1 MKKIL
6 LFIFLICFQLTK
18 AQNTQ
23 DSLSISFNN
32 ITVKEAI
39 LKIEEK
45 SGVSFY
51 FLEDWFNTSK
61 ISGDYKNVELT
72 AILTDI
78 LKKTDLNFYMLNAN
92 QIVLIKNN
100 VIYDDLPS
108 GFFGRKQEVVQV
120 DEEVDGEQIEH
131 RRDNPVFHEESAEKQ
146 QIKTVN
152 IGKKIKGDSQ
162 SRFTLRGTVTDLK
175 SGKPIPNLALF
186 VNSLEKGVVTD
197 DEGYYEISLPPGTH
211 ILETQSFGSEDLLTR
226 VVIYNSGELNLGL
239 NENYEQLGEVYIE
252 SNTDAN
258 VVEVLAGTET
268 IKFEEIKTIPL
279 VLGERDILK
288 VATTLPGITSA
299 GEGSAGY
306 NVRGGKSDQN
316 LILLDNGVIYNPTHF
331 FGLFSALNPFTS
343 GEINIYK
350 GSIPAKYGGRL
361 SSVFEIN
368 TKNAST
374 QEFGGEASIG
384 PVTANL
390 ALEIP
395 IVEEKSGLMV
405 GGRATFSE
413 YILKNL
419 DEESLNNSEAS
430 FYDLVGKYHHN
441 FDDKNKLEVTA
452 YYSRDKFSVS
462 SDSLYSYSN
471 RPASFKYD
479 HKFNNKHSGSFI
491 FSNSDYK
498 FIIDYENELQNSF
511 RSGYRI
517 NESEVKFDMQ
527 YNLNTRHHFNYGIS
541 SKLYLVDPGEIEPLG
556 DNSAILPLS
565 IPEEKGLESAIFLED
580 SFKVTDQLTINAGVR
595 YSLYA
600 SLGESSQRIY
610 ENGLPKN
617 ESTVIDTIN
626 YGNNEVIETY
636 HGAEARISARYLLK
650 PDLSVK
656 AGYSNTYQYIHT
668 LSNNTTISPT
678 DIYKLSD
685 ANIEPQRA
693 TQYSFGVFKNFYD
706 NMYEFSVEGYYKN
719 SDNILDFETGANL
732 FLNEYVET
740 EVLQGEGRSYGVE
753 FLLKKTKGRLNG
765 WLGYS
770 YSRSEIKLNT
780 DFAEQ
785 DVNNGEYFPSNF
797 DKPHDLSIV
806 ANYKV
811 TKRFS
816 FSANFAYQTGRPVTY
831 PTGNFNF
838 NGAEFVTYSDRNKYR
853 IPDYYRLDVSFNVEG
868 NHKIKKLVHSFWN
881 ISIYNVLGRN
891 NPYSVFFVTK
901 DGEIKAL
908 QSSIFSIPVPTITYN
923 IKF

>member
-1 MKKIL
+1 MRKIL
-6 LFIFLICFQLTK
+6 LFIFLICFQLSN
-18 AQNTQ
+18 AQNIQ
-23 DSLSISFNN
+23 DSLSLSFEN
-32 ITVKEAI
+32 ITVKEALI
-39 LKIEEK
+39 KIEEN
-45 SGVSFY
+45 SNYSFY
-51 FLEDWFNTSK
+51 FIEDWLNTSK
-61 ISGDYKNVELT
+61 LSGAYQNLEVDE
-72 AILTDI
+72 ILSDI
-78 LKKTDLNFYMLNAN
+78 LKNTDLNFYIFNTN

-100 VIYDDLPS
+100 VVYDDLPS
-108 GFFGRKQEVVQV
+108 GFFGRKQEVVLV
-120 DEEVDGEQIEH
+120 EDDNSET
-131 RRDNPVFHEESAEKQ
+131 RRNNPVFYGESTQKQ
-146 QIKTVN
+146 QRIKTVS
-152 IGKKIKGDSQ
+152 IGKKIKGDSK
-162 SRFTLRGTVTDLK
+162 SNYKLKGIVTDLK

-186 VNSLEKGVVTD
+186 VVALGKGVVTD
-197 DEGYYEISLPPGTH
+197 DDGYYEINLPQGAH
-211 ILETQSFGSEDLLTR
+211 MLETQSFGSEDLLTR
-226 VVIYNSGELNLGL
+226 VVIYNNGELNLSL

-258 VVEVLAGTET
+258 VVEVRAGTET

-288 VATTLPGITSA
+288 VATTLPGISSA
-299 GEGSAGY
+299 GEGAAGY

-395 IVEEKSGLMV
+395 IVKEKSGLLV

-413 YILKNL
+413 YILRNL

-430 FYDLVGKYHHN
+430 FYDFVGKYHHN
-441 FDDKNKLEVTA
+441 FDDKNKLEITG
-452 YYSRDKFSVS
+452 YYSKDKFSVS
-462 SDSLYSYSN
+462 SDSLYNYSN
-471 RPASFKYD
+471 RLASFKYD
-479 HKFNNKHSGSFI
+479 HKFNNRHSGSLI
-491 FSNSDYK
+491 FSNSDYQ
-498 FIIDYENELQNSF
+498 FNIDYENALQNSF
-511 RSGYRI
+511 TSGYRI
-517 NESEVKFDMQ
+517 NESELKFDML
-527 YNLNTRHHFNYGIS
+527 YALNTKHLFNYGIS
-541 SKLYLVDPGEIEPLG
+541 SKLYLVDPGVIEPLG
-556 DNSAILPLS
+556 TDSS
-565 IPEEKGLESAIFLED
+565 IQELTIPQEKGLESAVFFED
-580 SFKVTDQLTINAGVR
+580 SFEITDKLTLNAGVR

-600 SLGESSQRIY
+600 SLGEGSRRIY
-610 ENGLPKN
+610 QDGLPKN
-617 ESTVIDTIN
+617 DATVIDTIS
-626 YGNNEVIETY
+626 YDNNEVIETY
-636 HGAEARISARYLLK
+636 HGAEARISVRYLLK

-656 AGYSNTYQYIHT
+656 ASYSNTYQYIHT

-685 ANIEPQRA
+685 SNIEPQRA
-693 TQYSFGVFKNFYD
+693 NQYSLGVFKNLYD
-706 NMYEFSVEGYYKN
+706 NMYELSMEGYYKN
-719 SDNILDFETGANL
+719 SENTLDFETGANL
-732 FLNEYVET
+732 FLNENVET

-753 FLLKKTKGRLNG
+753 FLIKKTKGRLNG

-770 YSRSEIKLNT
+770 YSKSEIKL
-780 DFAEQ
+780 DGEFAEQ
-785 DVNNGEYFPSNF
+785 IVNNGEYFPSNF

-816 FSANFAYQTGRPVTY
+816 FSGNFAYQTGRPVTY
-831 PTGNFNF
+831 PTGKINF
-838 NGAEFVTYSDRNKYR
+838 NGAEFVTYSDRNKFR
-853 IPDYYRLDVSFNVEG
+853 IPDYYRLDLSFNVEG
-868 NHKIKKLVHSFWN
+868 NHKIDKIAHSFWN

-901 DGEIKAL
+901 NGNVEAL
-908 QSSIFSIPVPTITYN
+908 QSSIFSIPIPTITYN
-923 IKF
+923 FKF

>member
-6 LFIFLICFQLTK
+6 LFVFLICFQFVT
-18 AQNTQ
+18 AQNIQ
-23 DSLSISFNN
+23 DSLSVSFKNVS
-32 ITVKEAI
+32 IKEAI
-39 LKIEEK
+39 LEIEE
-45 SGVSFY
+45 SSSYSFY
-51 FLEDWFNTSK
+51 FIEDWFDGSTL
-61 ISGDYKNVELT
+61 SGDYKNEDVNT
-72 AILTDI
+72 ILSDI
-78 LKKTDLNFYMLNAN
+78 LKKTDLNFYIININ

-100 VIYDDLPS
+100 IIYDELPS
-108 GFFGRKQEVVQV
+108 GFFGRKQTVVQV
-120 DEEVDGEQIEH
+120 ENAQDVT
-131 RRDNPVFHEESAEKQ
+131 RRDNPIFYGEGTQKQ
-146 QIKTVN
+146 QRIKTIN
-152 IGKKIKGDSQ
+152 IGKKIKGNVKDS
-162 SRFTLRGTVTDLK
+162 FTLKGIVTDLK
-175 SGKPIPNLALF
+175 SGKPIPSLALF
-186 VNSLEKGVVTD
+186 VNALGKGVVTD
-197 DEGYYEISLPPGTH
+197 DEGYYEIILPPGAH
-211 ILETQSFGSEDLLTR
+211 MLETQSFGSEDLLTR
-226 VVIYNSGELNLGL
+226 VVIYNNGELNLSL

-288 VATTLPGITSA
+288 VATTLPGISSA
-299 GEGSAGY
+299 GEGAAGY
-306 NVRGGKSDQN
+306 NVRGGKADQN
-316 LILLDNGVIYNPTHF
+316 LILLDNGVIFNPSHF

-374 QEFGGEASIG
+374 QKFGGEASIG
-384 PVTANL
+384 PVTGNL

-395 IVEEKSGLMV
+395 IVHEKSGLLI
-405 GGRATFSE
+405 GGRGTFSE
-413 YILKNL
+413 YILRNL

-441 FDDKNKLEVTA
+441 FDDKNSLEVTG

-462 SDSLYSYSN
+462 SDSLFSYSN
-471 RPASFKYD
+471 RLASFKYD
-479 HKFNNKHSGSFI
+479 HKFNNRHSGSLI
-491 FSNSDYK
+491 FSNSDYQ
-498 FIIDYENELQNSF
+498 FNIDYENHLRNSF

-527 YNLNTRHHFNYGIS
+527 YRLNTKHSFNYGIS
-541 SKLYLVDPGEIEPLG
+541 SKLYLVEPGEIEPLG
-556 DNSAILPLS
+556 EDSPIQPLS
-565 IPEEKGLESAIFLED
+565 IQEEKGLESAVFLED
-580 SFKVTDQLTINAGVR
+580 SFRINDQLTLNAGVR

-600 SLGESSQRIY
+600 ALGESTNRVYQD
-610 ENGLPKN
+610 GLPKN
-617 ESTVIDTIN
+617 DATVIDILQ
-626 YGNNEVIETY
+626 YDNNEVIETY

-656 AGYSNTYQYIHT
+656 AGYSNTFQYIHT

-693 TQYSFGVFKNFYD
+693 TQYTLGLFKNIYD
-706 NMYEFSVEGYYKN
+706 NMYELSVEGYYKN
-719 SDNILDFETGANL
+719 SDDILDFETGANL
-732 FLNEYVET
+732 FLNENVET
-740 EVLQGEGRSYGVE
+740 EVLQGEGRSYGLE
-753 FLLKKTKGRLNG
+753 FLVKKTKGRLNG
-765 WLGYS
+765 WLGYT
-770 YSRSEIKLNT
+770 YSKSEIKLDG

-785 DVNNGEYFPSNF
+785 IVNNGEYFPSNF

-831 PTGNFNF
+831 PTGKFNF
-838 NGAEFVTYSDRNKYR
+838 NGSEFVTYSDRNKFR

-868 NHKIKKLVHSFWN
+868 NHKIKKFAHSFWN

-901 DGEIKAL
+901 DGKIEAL
-908 QSSIFSIPVPTITYN
+908 QSSIFSIPIPTITYN
-923 IKF
+923 FKF

>member
-1 MKKIL
+1 MRKIL
-6 LFIFLICFQLTK
+6 LFIFLICFQLIE

-23 DSLSISFNN
+23 DSLSISFEN
-32 ITVKEAI
+32 ITVKEAL
-39 LKIEEK
+39 LKIEAN
-45 SGVSFY
+45 STYSFY
-51 FLEDWFNTSK
+51 FIEDWFNNSK
-61 ISGDYKNVELT
+61 ISGDYKNLELN
-72 AILTDI
+72 AVLSDI
-78 LKKTDLNFYMLNAN
+78 LQKTDLNFYIVSTDR
-92 QIVLIKNN
+92 IVLIKNN
-100 VIYDDLPS
+100 IIYDDLPS
-108 GFFGRKQEVVQV
+108 GFFGRKQEVVIV
-120 DEEVDGEQIEH
+120 DDEQNETK
-131 RRDNPVFHEESAEKQ
+131 RDNPVFYGESVQKQ
-146 QIKTVN
+146 QRIKTVS
-152 IGKKIKGDSQ
+152 IGKKIKGDSK
-162 SRFTLRGTVTDLK
+162 SSYTLRGIVTDLK
-175 SGKPIPNLALF
+175 SGKPIPSLALF
-186 VNSLEKGVVTD
+186 VNALGKGVVTD
-197 DEGYYEISLPPGTH
+197 DEGYYEISLPPGSH
-211 ILETQSFGSEDLLTR
+211 MLETQSFGSEDLLTR
-226 VVIYNSGELNLGL
+226 VVIYNSGELNLSL

-258 VVEVLAGTET
+258 VVEVRGGTET

-288 VATTLPGITSA
+288 VATTLPGISSA
-299 GEGSAGY
+299 GEGAAGY
-306 NVRGGKSDQN
+306 NVRGGKADQN
-316 LILLDNGVIYNPTHF
+316 LILLDNGVIYNPSHF

-350 GSIPAKYGGRL
+350 GSIPAKFGGRL

-384 PVTANL
+384 PVTGNL

-395 IVEEKSGLMV
+395 IVKEKSGLLV
-405 GGRATFSE
+405 GARATFSD
-413 YILKNL
+413 YILRNL

-441 FDDKNKLEVTA
+441 FDDKNKLEVTG

-471 RPASFKYD
+471 RLASFKYD
-479 HKFNNKHSGSFI
+479 HKFNNKHSGSLI
-491 FSNSDYK
+491 FSNSDYQ
-498 FIIDYENELQNSF
+498 FNIDYENELQNSF

-517 NESEVKFDMQ
+517 NESELKFDMQ
-527 YNLNTRHHFNYGIS
+527 YRLNTKHLFNYGIS

-556 DNSAILPLS
+556 NNSSIQPLL
-565 IPEEKGLESAIFLED
+565 IPEEKGLESAVFFED
-580 SFKVTDQLTINAGVR
+580 SFEVTDQFTLNAGVR

-600 SLGESSQRIY
+600 ALGESSKRIY
-610 ENGLPKN
+610 QDGLPRN
-617 ESTVIDTIN
+617 DATVIDTIN
-626 YGNNEVIETY
+626 YSNNEVIETY
-636 HGAEARISARYLLK
+636 QGAEARISARYLLK
-650 PDLSVK
+650 PDMSVK

-685 ANIEPQRA
+685 GNIEPQRA
-693 TQYSFGVFKNFYD
+693 SQYSLGVFKNLYD
-706 NMYEFSVEGYYKN
+706 NMYELSVEGYYKN
-719 SDNILDFETGANL
+719 SDNTLDFETGADL
-732 FLNEYVET
+732 FLNENVET
-740 EVLQGEGRSYGVE
+740 EVIQGEGRSYGVE

-770 YSRSEIKLNT
+770 YSKSEIKLDG

-785 DVNNGEYFPSNF
+785 NVNNGEYFPSNF

-831 PTGNFNF
+831 PTGKFNF
-838 NGAEFVTYSDRNKYR
+838 NGSEFVTYSDRNKFR
-853 IPDYYRLDVSFNVEG
+853 IPDYYRLDLSFNVEG
-868 NHKIKKLVHSFWN
+868 NHKIDKIAHSFWN

-901 DGEIKAL
+901 NGNVEAL
-908 QSSIFSIPVPTITYN
+908 QSSIFSIPIPTITYN
-923 IKF
+923 FKF

>member
-1 MKKIL
+1 MRKIL
-6 LFIFLICFQLTK
+6 LFIFLICFQLTA
-18 AQNTQ
+18 AQNIQ
-23 DSLSISFNN
+23 DSLSIAFEN
-32 ITVKEAI
+32 ITVKEALI
-39 LKIEEK
+39 KIEEN
-45 SGVSFY
+45 STYSFY
-51 FLEDWFNTSK
+51 FIEDWLNASK
-61 ISGDYKNVELT
+61 ISGDYKNLDID
-72 AILTDI
+72 AILSDI
-78 LKKTDLNFYMLNAN
+78 LKNTDLNFYLFNTN

-100 VIYDDLPS
+100 VVYDELPS

-120 DEEVDGEQIEH
+120 ADDNNET
-131 RRDNPVFHEESAEKQ
+131 RRNNPVFYGENVQKQ
-146 QIKTVN
+146 QRIKTVS
-152 IGKKIKGDSQ
+152 IGKKIKGDSK
-162 SRFTLRGTVTDLK
+162 SSYTLKGTVTDLK

-186 VNSLEKGVVTD
+186 VVELGKGVVTN
-197 DEGYYEISLPPGTH
+197 DEGYYEISLPQGAH
-211 ILETQSFGSEDLLTR
+211 MLETQSFGSEDLLTR
-226 VVIYNSGELNLGL
+226 VVIYNNGELNLSL

-258 VVEVLAGTET
+258 VVEVRGGTET

-288 VATTLPGITSA
+288 VATTLPGISSA
-299 GEGSAGY
+299 GEGAAGY

-316 LILLDNGVIYNPTHF
+316 LILLDNGVIYNPSHF

-395 IVEEKSGLMV
+395 IVKEKSGLLV

-413 YILKNL
+413 YILRNL

-441 FDDKNKLEVTA
+441 FDEKNKLEITG
-452 YYSRDKFSVS
+452 YYSKDKFSVS
-462 SDSLYSYSN
+462 SDSLYNYSN
-471 RPASFKYD
+471 RLASFKYD
-479 HKFNNKHSGSFI
+479 HKFNNRHSGSLI
-491 FSNSDYK
+491 FSNSDYQ
-498 FIIDYENELQNSF
+498 FNIDYENELQNSF
-511 RSGYRI
+511 KSGYRI
-517 NESEVKFDMQ
+517 NESEIKFDML
-527 YNLNTRHHFNYGIS
+527 YALNTKHLFNYGIS
-541 SKLYLVDPGEIEPLG
+541 SKLYLVDPGVIEPLG
-556 DNSAILPLS
+556 NDSSIQALS
-565 IPEEKGLESAIFLED
+565 IPQEKGLESAVFFED
-580 SFKVTDQLTINAGVR
+580 SFEITEKLTLNAGVR

-600 SLGESSQRIY
+600 SLGEGSRRIY
-610 ENGLPKN
+610 QDGLPKN
-617 ESTVIDTIN
+617 DATVIDTIT
-626 YGNNEVIETY
+626 YANNEVIETY
-636 HGAEARISARYLLK
+636 HGAEARFSARYLLK

-685 ANIEPQRA
+685 SNIEPQRA
-693 TQYSFGVFKNFYD
+693 KQYSLGVFKNFYD

-719 SDNILDFETGANL
+719 SDNTLDFETGANL
-732 FLNEYVET
+732 FLNENVET
-740 EVLQGEGRSYGVE
+740 EVLQGEGRSYGLE

-770 YSRSEIKLNT
+770 YSKSEIKL
-780 DFAEQ
+780 DGEFAEQ
-785 DVNNGEYFPSNF
+785 IVNNGEYFPSNF

-816 FSANFAYQTGRPVTY
+816 FSGNFAYQTGRPVTY
-831 PTGNFNF
+831 PTGKLNF
-838 NGAEFVTYSDRNKYR
+838 NGAEFVTYSDRNKFR

-868 NHKIKKLVHSFWN
+868 NHKIDKIAHSFWN

-901 DGEIKAL
+901 NGNVEAL
-908 QSSIFSIPVPTITYN
+908 QSSIFSIPIPTITYN
-923 IKF
+923 FKF

>member
-1 MKKIL
+1 MRKIL
-6 LFIFLICFQLTK
+6 LFIFLICFQLTA
-18 AQNTQ
+18 AQNIQ
-23 DSLSISFNN
+23 DSLSIAFEN
-32 ITVKEAI
+32 ITVKEALI
-39 LKIEEK
+39 KIEEN
-45 SGVSFY
+45 STYSFY
-51 FLEDWFNTSK
+51 FIEDWLNASK
-61 ISGDYKNVELT
+61 ISGDYKNLDID
-72 AILTDI
+72 AILSDI
-78 LKKTDLNFYMLNAN
+78 LKNTDLNFYLFNTN

-100 VIYDDLPS
+100 VVYDELPS

-120 DEEVDGEQIEH
+120 ADDNNET
-131 RRDNPVFHEESAEKQ
+131 RRNNPVFYGENVQKQ
-146 QIKTVN
+146 QRIKTVS
-152 IGKKIKGDSQ
+152 IGKKIKGDSK
-162 SRFTLRGTVTDLK
+162 SSYTLKGTVTDLK

-186 VNSLEKGVVTD
+186 VVELGKGVVTN
-197 DEGYYEISLPPGTH
+197 DEGYYEISLPQGAH
-211 ILETQSFGSEDLLTR
+211 MLETQSFGSEDLLTR
-226 VVIYNSGELNLGL
+226 VVIYNNGELNLSL

-258 VVEVLAGTET
+258 VVEVRGGTET

-288 VATTLPGITSA
+288 VATTLPGISSA
-299 GEGSAGY
+299 GEGAAGY

-316 LILLDNGVIYNPTHF
+316 LILLDNGVIYNPSHF

-395 IVEEKSGLMV
+395 IVKEKSGLLV

-413 YILKNL
+413 YILRNL

-441 FDDKNKLEVTA
+441 FDEKNKLEITG
-452 YYSRDKFSVS
+452 YYSKDKFSVS
-462 SDSLYSYSN
+462 SDSLYNYSN
-471 RPASFKYD
+471 RLASFKYD
-479 HKFNNKHSGSFI
+479 HKFNNRHSGSLI
-491 FSNSDYK
+491 FSNSDYQ
-498 FIIDYENELQNSF
+498 FNIDYENELQNSF
-511 RSGYRI
+511 KSGYRI
-517 NESEVKFDMQ
+517 NESEIKFDML
-527 YNLNTRHHFNYGIS
+527 YALNTKHLFNYGIS
-541 SKLYLVDPGEIEPLG
+541 SKLYLVDPGVIEPLG
-556 DNSAILPLS
+556 NDSSIQALS
-565 IPEEKGLESAIFLED
+565 IPQEKGLESAVFFED
-580 SFKVTDQLTINAGVR
+580 SFEITEKLTLNAGVR

-600 SLGESSQRIY
+600 SLGEGSRRIY
-610 ENGLPKN
+610 QDGLPKN
-617 ESTVIDTIN
+617 DATVIDTIT
-626 YGNNEVIETY
+626 YANNEVIETY
-636 HGAEARISARYLLK
+636 HGAEARFSARYLLK

-685 ANIEPQRA
+685 SNIEPQRA
-693 TQYSFGVFKNFYD
+693 KQYSLGVFKNFYD

-719 SDNILDFETGANL
+719 SDNTLDFETGANL
-732 FLNEYVET
+732 FLNENVET
-740 EVLQGEGRSYGVE
+740 EVLQGEGRSYGLE

-770 YSRSEIKLNT
+770 YSKSEIKL
-780 DFAEQ
+780 DGEFAEQ
-785 DVNNGEYFPSNF
+785 IVNNGEYFPSNF

-816 FSANFAYQTGRPVTY
+816 FSGNFAYQTGRPVTY
-831 PTGNFNF
+831 PTGKLNF
-838 NGAEFVTYSDRNKYR
+838 NGSEFVTYSDRNKFR

-868 NHKIKKLVHSFWN
+868 NHKIDKIAHSFWN

-901 DGEIKAL
+901 NGNVEAL
-908 QSSIFSIPVPTITYN
+908 QSSIFSIPIPTITYN
-923 IKF
+923 FKF